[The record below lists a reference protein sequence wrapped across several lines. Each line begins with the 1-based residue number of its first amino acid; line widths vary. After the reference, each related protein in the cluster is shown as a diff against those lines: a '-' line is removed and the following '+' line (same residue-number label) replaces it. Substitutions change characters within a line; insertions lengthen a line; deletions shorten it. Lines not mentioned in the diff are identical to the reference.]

1 MSTKKNILLV
11 EDNERLRTNLL
22 FMLSREGFEVKGA
35 INGTEALEIIRQDV
49 PDLIITDIMMP
60 DMDGYTLVKNLR
72 QISTTLSTPVIFLT
86 AKTSQE
92 DIRAGMLYGV
102 DDYLTKPVDIV
113 DLLATIRVRLERA
126 DNEKKKWMANL
137 KQLQVHLASI
147 LPHELRTP
155 LSGILG
161 ASSLLR
167 NNTEQMTSDDV
178 VDMYSCIEA
187 SARRLERIAEN
198 FLLYVQLQVLLEER
212 HDTSED
218 KNENKPLYYVQSVKE
233 HIEEIAAMCAQKYNR
248 ADDIHCLV
256 NDTAVQ
262 CTVAHFTKVLY
273 EVIDNAFQFSS
284 KNTPI
289 NITTTIHDKNCII
302 TITDAGFGMTNEQL
316 QAIQEFPTVFKQFD
330 RKKFEQ
336 QGIGMGL
343 VLVHN
348 ILELYGGRMDVVSN
362 FGHSTSVMLM
372 FRLL

>member
-35 INGTEALEIIRQDV
+35 VNGKQAMEIIQHDV
-49 PDLIITDIMMP
+49 PDLIISDIMMP

-72 QISTTLSTPVIFLT
+72 QIATTLSTPVIFLT

-126 DNEKKKWMANL
+126 DNEKKKWMTNL
-137 KQLQVHLASI
+137 KQFQMHLASI

-167 NNTEQMTSDDV
+167 NNIEQLNTDDIME
-178 VDMYSCIEA
+178 MYGCIEA
-187 SARRLERIAEN
+187 SARRLERVAEN

-212 HDTSED
+212 HDMGED
-218 KNENKPLYYVQSVKE
+218 RKENKSVQYVHSVKE
-233 HIEEIAAMCAQKYNR
+233 HIEEIAATCAQKYNR
-248 ADDIHCLV
+248 TDDIHCFV

-262 CTVAHFTKVLY
+262 CTMGHFTKALY
-273 EVIDNAFQFSS
+273 EVVDNAFQFST

-289 NITTTIHDKNCII
+289 NITSTIHDNTCVI
-302 TITDAGFGMTNEQL
+302 TITDAGFGMTDEQL
-316 QAIQEFPTVFKQFD
+316 QAIQEFPTVFKQFE
-330 RKKFEQ
+330 RKRFEQ

-362 FGHSTSVMLM
+362 YGHSTSVLLT
-372 FRLL
+372 FRLA